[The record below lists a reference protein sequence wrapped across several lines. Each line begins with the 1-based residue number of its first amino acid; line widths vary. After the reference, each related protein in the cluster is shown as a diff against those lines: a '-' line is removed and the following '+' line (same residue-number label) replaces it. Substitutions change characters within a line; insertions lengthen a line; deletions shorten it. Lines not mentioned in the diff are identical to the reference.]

1 MGDDGETRKEKE
13 GRRRKAMRGA
23 SRAGKREGHREGGS
37 REVPGRHIVCLFVNL
52 INANATATKRGQR
65 RGREGRERGEERPLA
80 NNFSEIFMQHCSV
93 SETGRVREGVR

>member
-1 MGDDGETRKEKE
+1 MAVGNVGDDGETRKEKE

-65 RGREGRERGEERPLA
+65 RGREGRERRGEA
-80 NNFSEIFMQHCSV
+80 ISK
-93 SETGRVREGVR
+93 

>member
-1 MGDDGETRKEKE
+1 
-13 GRRRKAMRGA
+13 MRGA
-23 SRAGKREGHREGGS
+23 SRAGI

-52 INANATATKRGQR
+52 INANATETKRGQR
-65 RGREGRERGEERPLA
+65 RGREGRERREEERPLA

>member
-23 SRAGKREGHREGGS
+23 SRASKREGHREGG

-65 RGREGRERGEERPLA
+65 RGREGRERRGETI
-80 NNFSEIFMQHCSV
+80 SK
-93 SETGRVREGVR
+93 